1 MGALRHKTQQT
12 ALLEHEQVAALKKL
26 SKETSVTVQDYLRE
40 GVDLVLKKHTRG
52 ASRVVRHNKTKETYK

>member
-26 SKETSVTVQDYLRE
+26 SKDTGVPLQSYLRQ
-40 GVDLVLKKHTRG
+40 GVDLVLKKHAPNAT
-52 ASRVVRHNKTKETYK
+52 RHNKTKEARK

>member
-26 SKETSVTVQDYLRE
+26 SQETGVPLQTYLRE
-40 GVDLVLKKHTRG
+40 GVDLVLAKHAPKR
-52 ASRVVRHNKTKETYK
+52 ARHNKTKESSK